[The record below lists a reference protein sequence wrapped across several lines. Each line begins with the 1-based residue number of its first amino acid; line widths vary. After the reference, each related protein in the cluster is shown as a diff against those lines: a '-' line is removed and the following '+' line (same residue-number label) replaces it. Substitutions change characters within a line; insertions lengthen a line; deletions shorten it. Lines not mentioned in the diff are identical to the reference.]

1 MMMGIARVGSLV
13 LAAIGIVA
21 GCSGEDA
28 SLPPGATSGVG
39 GSGAGNQSGSA
50 TSAVATTGVGAAPP
64 QTECEAADPGAFTVD
79 SIPNWRDG
87 AKSAYSMIHDDMC
100 GPALRGIDK
109 NAVPAL
115 AMRGLTAALGPIVD
129 ECEKADMWG
138 VVKDA
143 EAKGNEIVNHSYT
156 HPEISVANAPKEVAD
171 AKAGFEM
178 HTANPVTFYIFPYD
192 YWTAETLQAV
202 ADAGHIGARA
212 GNRDDNNGS
221 DNPPIN
227 SADPTADMEVEFD
240 AWPRTYSKYALYS
253 APNMLEVHVHNAYER
268 DGWAVREFH
277 SVIDNGSNPDGQGF
291 GPIEL
296 KDYETH
302 LNFLVDAWRGNHVWT
317 TNPSTAIS
325 YRRARTACK
334 ASVDGTSIRYDASAP
349 DCQTFATPISVIV
362 KTENDVASLRAM
374 QGDTPQDTRKIAA
387 NTFSVTADP
396 TKGDISLEGCSNE
409 GTIAAVE
416 DVPWPERPLPADTVC
431 DLELVTATGSP
442 GMMDDLERPFEQFQ
456 VLPNPSQGDGR
467 TGSWSWYPQNVTVEM
482 MKDGGNTVLKYAGG
496 GLNAWTGVTLA
507 FLGGNGAGSCYDAS
521 AYQGIRFKI
530 KGSVTSPD
538 LGGKVIMSLVTA
550 ETQGQTFGGDL
561 DGSGGHFNK
570 VVSVSAQWTTVSIKW
585 ADLGSPTWGD
595 TVGLNAVAKGKL
607 QAIDWGISDKA
618 SNFEIYLDDV
628 ELY

>member
-1 MMMGIARVGSLV
+1 M
-13 LAAIGIVA
+13 VA
-21 GCSGEDA
+21 GCSGGDA
-28 SLPPGATSGVG
+28 SPPPVATSGVG
-39 GSGAGNQSGSA
+39 GSGAGSSSSSGGNS
-50 TSAVATTGVGAAPP
+50 SSGVGASPP
-64 QTECEAADPGAFTVD
+64 QTECDAADPGGLTFDRIAT
-79 SIPNWRDG
+79 WRDG
-87 AKSAYSMIHDDMC
+87 ATSAYSMIHDDMC

-115 AMRGLTAALGPIVD
+115 AARGLTAALGPIVD

-156 HPEISVANAPKEVAD
+156 HPEISVANAPKEVAE

-178 HTANPVTFYIFPYD
+178 HTSNPVSFYIFPYD
-192 YWTAETLQAV
+192 YWTPETLQAV

-212 GNRDDNNGS
+212 GNRDDNDGF

-227 SADPTADMEVEFD
+227 SAEPTADMEIEFD
-240 AWPRTYSKYALYS
+240 AWPRTYSKYALYKS
-253 APNMLEVHVHNAYER
+253 SDMLDVHVHNAIER

-277 SVIDNGSNPDGQGF
+277 SVIDNGSNPEGQGF

-296 KDYETH
+296 KDYEAH
-302 LNFLVDAWRGNHVWT
+302 LDFLVDAWKANKVWT
-317 TNPSTAIS
+317 TNPSTAIK

-334 ASVDGTSIRYDASAP
+334 ASVEGTTIRYDASAD
-349 DCQTFATPISVIV
+349 DCQKFATPVSVIV
-362 KTENDVASLRAM
+362 KTANDVASLKAS
-374 QGDTPQDTRKIAA
+374 QGSDPVFTRKIAA

-396 TKGDISLEGCSNE
+396 TKGDVSLEGCSNA
-409 GTIAAVE
+409 GATVE
-416 DVPWPERPLPADTVC
+416 DISLPAKPQPAESVC
-431 DLELVTATGSP
+431 DLELVKGTGSP

-496 GLNAWTGVTLA
+496 GLSAWTGVTLA

-530 KGSVTSPD
+530 KGSVTSSDD
-538 LGGKVIMSLVTA
+538 LNGKVIMSLVTA

-570 VVSVSAQWTTVSIKW
+570 VVSVSSQWTTVSIKW
-585 ADLGSPTWGD
+585 TELGSPTWGD
-595 TVGLNAVAKGKL
+595 TLGLNAVAKAKL

-618 SNFEIYLDDV
+618 SNFEVYLDDI